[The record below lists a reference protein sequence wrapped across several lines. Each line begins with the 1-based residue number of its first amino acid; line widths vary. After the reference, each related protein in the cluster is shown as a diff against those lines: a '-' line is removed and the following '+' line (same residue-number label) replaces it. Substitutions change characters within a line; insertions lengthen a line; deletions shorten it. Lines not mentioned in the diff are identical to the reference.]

1 MSKHRPAA
9 PVAEHPVIHLA
20 RTVAFIVGILAA
32 IAHAPVLAAVVIGLT
47 GYAVTLWATRRSW
60 PQTAPQTPGRTPQR

>member
-1 MSKHRPAA
+1 MSNRPAA

-32 IAHAPVLAAVVIGLT
+32 VAHAPVLVAVVAGLT
-47 GYAVTLWATRRSW
+47 GYAVTLWAMRRSW
-60 PQTAPQTPGRTPQR
+60 PQTAPQTPGRTPRR